1 MSLVLSEDQQLLKD
15 SAKAFVDQNAPVSVL
30 RGLRDSKDA
39 QGYDQNLWRQ
49 MLELGWA
56 GMAIPEAYG
65 GFEFGYG
72 GLGVVLEES
81 GRTLVS
87 SPLIATVLLGA
98 SAINELG
105 SDAQKSEFL
114 PQVVSGELLLALA
127 IDEKPH
133 HRPCRIET
141 SAVKSGE
148 GYVLNG
154 CKTFVLDGHIANK
167 LVVVAR
173 TAGAIDDEAGLSVF
187 LVDAAAEGVS
197 INRSWMVD
205 SRNSAM
211 LSLNDVKVGADAL
224 LGAEGDA
231 YSSLTR
237 VLDIGRIGV
246 AAEMLGSMQ
255 QAFEITLDYLKQRE
269 QFGVLIGS
277 FQGLQHRAAEMYSE
291 IELCKSAVRAALA
304 ALDDADKTDAD
315 IAEFASIAKAKL
327 SEVAT
332 LVSNEAVQMHGG
344 IGFTDE
350 HDIGLYLKRA
360 VILAARYGNAGLHR
374 KRYAEFTETHA

>member
-114 PQVVSGELLLALA
+114 SQVVSGELLLALA

-167 LVVVAR
+167 LIVVAR

-224 LGAEGDA
+224 LGAEGGA
-231 YSSLTR
+231 YTSLTR

-344 IGFTDE
+344 IGMTDE
-350 HDIGLYLKRA
+350 YDIGFYMKRA
-360 VILAARYGNAGLHR
+360 RVAAAFLGDALFHR
-374 KRYAEFTETHA
+374 ERYASLNGF

>member
-148 GYVLNG
+148 GYVRNG

-173 TAGAIDDEAGLSVF
+173 TSGAIDDEAGLSVF

-224 LGAEGDA
+224 LGAEGGA
-231 YSSLTR
+231 HSSLTR

-344 IGFTDE
+344 IGMTDE
-350 HDIGLYLKRA
+350 YDIGFYMKRA
-360 VILAARYGNAGLHR
+360 RVAAAFLGDALFHR
-374 KRYAEFTETHA
+374 ERYASLNGF

>member
-30 RGLRDSKDA
+30 RGLRDSKDV

-141 SAVKSGE
+141 SAGKSGE

-224 LGAEGDA
+224 LGAEGGA

-291 IELCKSAVRAALA
+291 IELCKSTVRAALA

-344 IGFTDE
+344 IGMTDE
-350 HDIGLYLKRA
+350 YDIGFYMKRA
-360 VILAARYGNAGLHR
+360 RVAAAFLGDALFHR
-374 KRYAEFTETHA
+374 ERYASLNGF

>member
-30 RGLRDSKDA
+30 RGLRDSKYA

-211 LSLNDVKVGADAL
+211 LSLNNVKVGADAL

-231 YSSLTR
+231 YTSLTR
-237 VLDIGRIGV
+237 VLDIGRIGI

-344 IGFTDE
+344 IGMTDE
-350 HDIGLYLKRA
+350 YDIGFYMKRA
-360 VILAARYGNAGLHR
+360 RVAAAFLGDALFHR
-374 KRYAEFTETHA
+374 ERYASLNGF

>member
-211 LSLNDVKVGADAL
+211 LSLNNVKVGADAL

-231 YSSLTR
+231 YTSLTR

-344 IGFTDE
+344 IGMTDE
-350 HDIGLYLKRA
+350 YDIGFYMKRA
-360 VILAARYGNAGLHR
+360 RVAAAFLGDALFHR
-374 KRYAEFTETHA
+374 ERYASLNGF

>member
-173 TAGAIDDEAGLSVF
+173 TSGAIDDEEGLSVF

-237 VLDIGRIGV
+237 VLDIGRIGI

-344 IGFTDE
+344 IGMTDE
-350 HDIGLYLKRA
+350 YDIGFYMKRA
-360 VILAARYGNAGLHR
+360 RVAAAFLGDALFHR
-374 KRYAEFTETHA
+374 ERYASLNGF

>member
-49 MLELGWA
+49 MRELGWA

-167 LVVVAR
+167 LIVVAR

-344 IGFTDE
+344 IGMTDE
-350 HDIGLYLKRA
+350 YDIGFYMKRA
-360 VILAARYGNAGLHR
+360 RVAAAFLGDALFHR
-374 KRYAEFTETHA
+374 ERYASLNGF

>member
-65 GFEFGYG
+65 GFEFGHG

-173 TAGAIDDEAGLSVF
+173 TSGAIDDEAGLSVF

-211 LSLNDVKVGADAL
+211 LSLINVKVGADAL
-224 LGAEGDA
+224 LGAEGGA
-231 YSSLTR
+231 YTSLTR

-344 IGFTDE
+344 IGMTDE
-350 HDIGLYLKRA
+350 YDIGFYMKRA
-360 VILAARYGNAGLHR
+360 RVAAAFLGDALFHR
-374 KRYAEFTETHA
+374 ERYASLNGF

>member
-133 HRPCRIET
+133 HRPCRIDT

-173 TAGAIDDEAGLSVF
+173 TSGAIDDEAGLSVF

-344 IGFTDE
+344 IGMTDE
-350 HDIGLYLKRA
+350 YDIGFYMKRA
-360 VILAARYGNAGLHR
+360 RVAAAFLGDALFHR
-374 KRYAEFTETHA
+374 ERYASLNGF

>member
-133 HRPCRIET
+133 HRPCQIET

-154 CKTFVLDGHIANK
+154 CKTFVLDGHIASK
-167 LVVVAR
+167 LVVVVR
-173 TAGAIDDEAGLSVF
+173 TSGAIDDEAGLSVF

-205 SRNSAM
+205 SRNSSM
-211 LSLNDVKVGADAL
+211 LSLNNVKVGADAL

-231 YSSLTR
+231 YTSLTR

-291 IELCKSAVRAALA
+291 IELCRSAVRAALA

-344 IGFTDE
+344 IGMTDE
-350 HDIGLYLKRA
+350 YDIGFYMKRA
-360 VILAARYGNAGLHR
+360 RVAAAFLGDALFHR
-374 KRYAEFTETHA
+374 ERYASLNGF

>member
-173 TAGAIDDEAGLSVF
+173 TSGAIDDEEGLSVF

-211 LSLNDVKVGADAL
+211 LSLNNVKVGADAL
-224 LGAEGDA
+224 LGAEGGA

-344 IGFTDE
+344 IGMTDE
-350 HDIGLYLKRA
+350 YDIGFYMKRA
-360 VILAARYGNAGLHR
+360 RVAAAFLGDALFHR
-374 KRYAEFTETHA
+374 ERYASLNGF

>member
-141 SAVKSGE
+141 SAGKSGE

-154 CKTFVLDGHIANK
+154 YKTFVLDGHIANK

-224 LGAEGDA
+224 LGAEGGA

-344 IGFTDE
+344 IGMTDE
-350 HDIGLYLKRA
+350 YDIGFYMKRA
-360 VILAARYGNAGLHR
+360 RVAAAFLGDALFHR
-374 KRYAEFTETHA
+374 ERYASLNGF

>member
-167 LVVVAR
+167 LIVVAR

-211 LSLNDVKVGADAL
+211 LSLNNVKVGADAL
-224 LGAEGDA
+224 LGAEGGA

-332 LVSNEAVQMHGG
+332 LVSNEVVQMHGG
-344 IGFTDE
+344 IGMTDE
-350 HDIGLYLKRA
+350 YDIGFYMKRA
-360 VILAARYGNAGLHR
+360 RVAAAFLGDALFHR
-374 KRYAEFTETHA
+374 ERYASLNGF

>member
-173 TAGAIDDEAGLSVF
+173 TSGAIDDEAGLSVF

-211 LSLNDVKVGADAL
+211 LSLNNVKVGADAL
-224 LGAEGDA
+224 LGAEGGA
-231 YSSLTR
+231 YTSLTR

-344 IGFTDE
+344 IGMTDE
-350 HDIGLYLKRA
+350 YEIGFYMKRA
-360 VILAARYGNAGLHR
+360 RVAAAFLGDALFHR
-374 KRYAEFTETHA
+374 ERYANLNGF

>member
-1 MSLVLSEDQQLLKD
+1 MSLVLSEDQQLLKE

-114 PQVVSGELLLALA
+114 SQVVSGELLLALA

-154 CKTFVLDGHIANK
+154 CKPFVLDGHIANK
-167 LVVVAR
+167 LIVVAR

-211 LSLNDVKVGADAL
+211 LSLNDAKVGADAL

-344 IGFTDE
+344 IGMTDE
-350 HDIGLYLKRA
+350 YDIGFYMKRA
-360 VILAARYGNAGLHR
+360 RVAAAFLGDALFHR
-374 KRYAEFTETHA
+374 QRYASLNGF

>member
-133 HRPCRIET
+133 HRPCQIET

-205 SRNSAM
+205 SRNSSM
-211 LSLNDVKVGADAL
+211 LSLNNVKVGADAL

-231 YSSLTR
+231 YTSLTR

-291 IELCKSAVRAALA
+291 IELCRSAVRAALA

-344 IGFTDE
+344 IGMTDE
-350 HDIGLYLKRA
+350 YDIGFYMKRA
-360 VILAARYGNAGLHR
+360 RVAAAFLGDALFHR
-374 KRYAEFTETHA
+374 ERYASLNGF

>member
-173 TAGAIDDEAGLSVF
+173 TSGAIDDEAGLSVF

-224 LGAEGDA
+224 LGAEGGA

-291 IELCKSAVRAALA
+291 IELCKSTVRAALA

-344 IGFTDE
+344 IGMTDE
-350 HDIGLYLKRA
+350 YDIGFYMKRA
-360 VILAARYGNAGLHR
+360 RVAAAFLGDALFHR
-374 KRYAEFTETHA
+374 ERYASLNGF

>member
-133 HRPCRIET
+133 HRPCRIKT
-141 SAVKSGE
+141 SAGKSGE

-224 LGAEGDA
+224 LGAEGGA

-344 IGFTDE
+344 IGMTDE
-350 HDIGLYLKRA
+350 YDIGFYMKRA
-360 VILAARYGNAGLHR
+360 RVAAAFLGDALFHR
-374 KRYAEFTETHA
+374 ERYASLNGF

>member
-1 MSLVLSEDQQLLKD
+1 M
-15 SAKAFVDQNAPVSVL
+15 
-30 RGLRDSKDA
+30 
-39 QGYDQNLWRQ
+39 
-49 MLELGWA
+49 
-56 GMAIPEAYG
+56 
-65 GFEFGYG
+65 
-72 GLGVVLEES
+72 
-81 GRTLVS
+81 
-87 SPLIATVLLGA
+87 
-98 SAINELG
+98 
-105 SDAQKSEFL
+105 
-114 PQVVSGELLLALA
+114 
-127 IDEKPH
+127 
-133 HRPCRIET
+133 
-141 SAVKSGE
+141 
-148 GYVLNG
+148 
-154 CKTFVLDGHIANK
+154 LDGHIANK

-173 TAGAIDDEAGLSVF
+173 TSGAIDDEAGLSVF

-205 SRNSAM
+205 SRNASM
-211 LSLNDVKVGADAL
+211 LSLNNVKLGADAL

-231 YSSLTR
+231 YTSLTR

-344 IGFTDE
+344 IGMTDE
-350 HDIGLYLKRA
+350 YDIGFYMKRA
-360 VILAARYGNAGLHR
+360 RVAAAFLGDALFHR
-374 KRYAEFTETHA
+374 ERYASLIGF

>member
-167 LVVVAR
+167 LIVVAR

-304 ALDDADKTDAD
+304 ALDDADKNDAD

-344 IGFTDE
+344 IGMTDE
-350 HDIGLYLKRA
+350 YDIGFYMKRA
-360 VILAARYGNAGLHR
+360 RVAAAFLGDALFHR
-374 KRYAEFTETHA
+374 ERYASLNGF

>member
-15 SAKAFVDQNAPVSVL
+15 SAKTFVDQNAPVSVL

-87 SPLIATVLLGA
+87 SPLFATVLLGA

-167 LVVVAR
+167 LIVVAR

-344 IGFTDE
+344 IGMTDE
-350 HDIGLYLKRA
+350 YDIGFYMKRA
-360 VILAARYGNAGLHR
+360 RVAAAFLGDALFHR
-374 KRYAEFTETHA
+374 ERYASLNGF

>member
-133 HRPCRIET
+133 HRPCLIET

-173 TAGAIDDEAGLSVF
+173 TSGAIDDEAGLSVF

-211 LSLNDVKVGADAL
+211 LSLNNVKVGADAL
-224 LGAEGDA
+224 LGAEGGA
-231 YSSLTR
+231 YTSLTR

-344 IGFTDE
+344 IGMTDE
-350 HDIGLYLKRA
+350 YDIGFYMKRA
-360 VILAARYGNAGLHR
+360 RVAAAFLGDALFHR
-374 KRYAEFTETHA
+374 ERYASLNGF

>member
-114 PQVVSGELLLALA
+114 SQVVSGELLLALA

-173 TAGAIDDEAGLSVF
+173 TSGAIDDEAGLSVF

-224 LGAEGDA
+224 LGAEGGA
-231 YSSLTR
+231 YTSLTR

-332 LVSNEAVQMHGG
+332 LVSNEVVQMHGG
-344 IGFTDE
+344 IGMTDE
-350 HDIGLYLKRA
+350 YDIGFYMKRA
-360 VILAARYGNAGLHR
+360 RVAAAFLGDALFHR
-374 KRYAEFTETHA
+374 ERYASLNGF

>member
-173 TAGAIDDEAGLSVF
+173 TSGAIDDEAGLSVF

-211 LSLNDVKVGADAL
+211 LSLNNVKVGADAL
-224 LGAEGDA
+224 LGAEGGA
-231 YSSLTR
+231 YTSLTR

-332 LVSNEAVQMHGG
+332 LVSNEVVQMHGG
-344 IGFTDE
+344 IGMTDE
-350 HDIGLYLKRA
+350 YDIGFYMKRA
-360 VILAARYGNAGLHR
+360 RVAAAFLGDALFHR
-374 KRYAEFTETHA
+374 ERYASLNGF

>member
-173 TAGAIDDEAGLSVF
+173 TSGAIDDEAGLSVF

-211 LSLNDVKVGADAL
+211 LSLNNVKVGADAL
-224 LGAEGDA
+224 LGAEGGA
-231 YSSLTR
+231 YTSLTR

-332 LVSNEAVQMHGG
+332 LVSNEVVQMHGG
-344 IGFTDE
+344 IGMTDE
-350 HDIGLYLKRA
+350 YDIGFYMKRA
-360 VILAARYGNAGLHR
+360 RVAAAFLGNALFHR
-374 KRYAEFTETHA
+374 ERYASLNGF

>member
-114 PQVVSGELLLALA
+114 SQVVSGELLLALA

-173 TAGAIDDEAGLSVF
+173 NSGAIDDEAGLSVF

-344 IGFTDE
+344 IGMTDE
-350 HDIGLYLKRA
+350 YDIGFYMKRA
-360 VILAARYGNAGLHR
+360 RVAAAFLGDALFHR
-374 KRYAEFTETHA
+374 ERYASLNGF

>member
-30 RGLRDSKDA
+30 RGLRDSKDV

-49 MLELGWA
+49 MFELGWA

-141 SAVKSGE
+141 SAGKSGE

-154 CKTFVLDGHIANK
+154 YKTFVLDGHIANK

-224 LGAEGDA
+224 LGAEGGA

-344 IGFTDE
+344 IGMTDE
-350 HDIGLYLKRA
+350 YDIGFYMKRA
-360 VILAARYGNAGLHR
+360 RVAAAFLGDALFHR
-374 KRYAEFTETHA
+374 ERYASLNGF

>member
-1 MSLVLSEDQQLLKD
+1 MSLVLSEDQQLLKE

-114 PQVVSGELLLALA
+114 SQVVSGELLLALA

-173 TAGAIDDEAGLSVF
+173 TSGAIDDEEGLSVF

-211 LSLNDVKVGADAL
+211 LSLNDAKVGADAL

-344 IGFTDE
+344 IGMTDE
-350 HDIGLYLKRA
+350 YDIGFYMKRA
-360 VILAARYGNAGLHR
+360 RVAAAFLGDALFHR
-374 KRYAEFTETHA
+374 ERYASLNGF

>member
-98 SAINELG
+98 SAINEFG
-105 SDAQKSEFL
+105 SEAQKSEFL

-127 IDEKPH
+127 MDEKPH

-173 TAGAIDDEAGLSVF
+173 TSGAIDDEAGLSVF

-211 LSLNDVKVGADAL
+211 LSLNNVKVGADAL
-224 LGAEGDA
+224 LGAEGGA

-344 IGFTDE
+344 IGMTDE
-350 HDIGLYLKRA
+350 YDIGFYMKRA
-360 VILAARYGNAGLHR
+360 RVAAAFLGDALFHR
-374 KRYAEFTETHA
+374 ERYASLNGF

>member
-167 LVVVAR
+167 LIVVAR

-211 LSLNDVKVGADAL
+211 LSLNNVKVGADAL

-231 YSSLTR
+231 YTSLTR
-237 VLDIGRIGV
+237 VLDIGRIGI

-304 ALDDADKTDAD
+304 ALDDADKNDAD

-344 IGFTDE
+344 IGMTDE
-350 HDIGLYLKRA
+350 YDIGFYMKRA
-360 VILAARYGNAGLHR
+360 RVAAAFLGDALFHR
-374 KRYAEFTETHA
+374 ERYASLNGF

>member
-173 TAGAIDDEAGLSVF
+173 TAGAIDDRAGLSVF

-211 LSLNDVKVGADAL
+211 LSLNNVKVGADAL

-231 YSSLTR
+231 YTSLTR

-344 IGFTDE
+344 IGMTDE
-350 HDIGLYLKRA
+350 YDIGFYMKRA
-360 VILAARYGNAGLHR
+360 RVAAAFLGDALFHR
-374 KRYAEFTETHA
+374 ERYASLNGF